1 MPAIPHRECDGES
14 FSYGNRSEG
23 TTHWGLPVLAERPS
37 RFSTGPLHARKMGKL
52 GRLCRAPSRFPYRSR
67 AGGNQTLFALRLH
80 QPSHDRASLPS
91 EITDPKE
98 ASFRLSPGMPLFYR
112 KAANWKKHFHNFE
125 VAFKIFKYNLNNLN
139 FKKILPILKIKI
151 IQQSCKI

>member
-1 MPAIPHRECDGES
+1 MEDFPFSPKGAPVSLLVPCMPVTWESCDGCAAPLPASRTAVGPVEIKR
-14 FSYGNRSEG
+14 FLPYGCTNLR
-23 TTHWGLPVLAERPS
+23 
-37 RFSTGPLHARKMGKL
+37 M
-52 GRLCRAPSRFPYRSR
+52 
-67 AGGNQTLFALRLH
+67 TL
-80 QPSHDRASLPS
+80 ASLPS

-125 VAFKIFKYNLNNLN
+125 VAFKIFKYNLN